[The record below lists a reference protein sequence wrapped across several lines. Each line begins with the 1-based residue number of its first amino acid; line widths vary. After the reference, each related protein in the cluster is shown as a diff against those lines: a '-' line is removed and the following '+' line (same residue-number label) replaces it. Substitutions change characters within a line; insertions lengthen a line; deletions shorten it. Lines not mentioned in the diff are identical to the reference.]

1 MKYNKSKTYLLPL
14 LSEVVDFEPKFM
26 KNLLNS
32 YMFYDESDEYKDCL
46 CIIHDFSFKNPEF
59 TSYEHKLTNTKY
71 FVKHIDIGNKVL
83 YIFKFPEEYLDEY
96 YLLQM
101 GRYSEFK
108 EDAKELILRFWNTI
122 YKNNPNAIST
132 LIYIKQ
138 VLYKETKLKQKLETD
153 LNVKIDESQELGE
166 LIEIE
171 SETFK
176 IEEFESNTTKL

>member
-14 LSEVVDFEPKFM
+14 LSEFVQFEPKFM
-26 KNLLNS
+26 KYLLNS
-32 YMFYDESDEYKDCL
+32 YMFLEDDNEDYKDCL
-46 CIIHDFSFKNPEF
+46 CILHDFSFSNPEF
-59 TSYEHKLTNTKY
+59 TTYEHKLINNEY

-83 YIFKFPEEYLDEY
+83 YVFKFPDEYINEY

-101 GRYSEFK
+101 GRYSEFGT
-108 EDAKELILRFWNTI
+108 DAKELILKFWNII
-122 YKNNPNAIST
+122 YKNNPNALSV

-138 VLYKETKLKQKLETD
+138 VLYKETKLREKLETD
-153 LNVKIDESQELGE
+153 LKVKIDEGQELGE

-176 IEEFESNTTKL
+176 IEEIESKN